1 MQKLG
6 VFGGTFDPIHYGHL
20 RIAEEAR
27 DRFGLAHVLFVPNQV
42 SPFKIGDTTT
52 SAALRLELV
61 KCAVE
66 GNPHFSVWAG
76 ELEREGPSYTVETL
90 RRLAQEFPDN
100 ALYFLTGTD
109 AVRDIGKWREPEACV
124 ALAQFVAFYRPGVTE
139 TEARVGV
146 PDHLEPKIL
155 FAEMNGLDISSTEIR
170 ERVAQG
176 HSIRYLVPD
185 AVIAQIE
192 EKGLYRPAGH
202 RPGMVE

>member
-1 MQKLG
+1 VTKIGIL
-6 VFGGTFDPIHYGHL
+6 GGTFDPVHYGHL

-27 DRFGLAHVLFVPNQV
+27 ERFGLTHVLFVPNQV

-52 SAALRLELV
+52 AASLRVELV
-61 KCAVE
+61 ALSIAD
-66 GNPHFSVWAG
+66 NPHFQLWTG

-90 RRLAQEFPDN
+90 RRLAQEFPQA

-139 TEARVGV
+139 IQARVGV

-155 FAEMNGLDISSTEIR
+155 FAELNGLDISSTEIR
-170 ERVAQG
+170 ERVAAG
-176 HSIRYLVPD
+176 RSIRYLVPEK
-185 AVIAQIE
+185 VIALIE
-192 EKGLYRPAGH
+192 EKGLYLPPRLSPL
-202 RPGMVE
+202 